1 MFIFDILKEY
11 RALEELM
18 NEVNEETG
26 EFVNSEDDIREYII
40 KLDQDR
46 DTKLDNIERVKRE
59 LNATKFALDEEIKRL
74 QALKKQK
81 DKTIENLTNLQMY
94 LTNGEKIET
103 PLYKFSTRKSKS
115 VCVLDETL
123 LEDKFFKVEKKPILA
138 EIKKAIESA
147 EKNKESFLGAEI
159 IEKISLTVK

>member
-26 EFVNSEDDIREYII
+26 EFVNSEDDIREYIV

-46 DTKLDNIERVKRE
+46 DTKLDNIERIKRE
-59 LNATKFALDEEIKRL
+59 LSATKFALDEEIKRL

-115 VCVLDETL
+115 VHVPAIVDPSFKECVRAKYEW
-123 LEDKFFKVEKKPILA
+123 DKTA
-138 EIKKAIESA
+138 IKKMLDSGVDYSEHDIYFE
-147 EKNKESFLGAEI
+147 
-159 IEKISLTVK
+159 EKITLTVK